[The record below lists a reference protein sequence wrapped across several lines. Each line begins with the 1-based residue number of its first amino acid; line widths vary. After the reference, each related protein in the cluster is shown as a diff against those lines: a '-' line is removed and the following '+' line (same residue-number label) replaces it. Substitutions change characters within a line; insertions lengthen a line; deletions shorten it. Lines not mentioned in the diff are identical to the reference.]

1 MKFLHELIGFRA
13 FRVLALVLLFS
24 CDSTFAQQ
32 PHTLTG
38 DIRAHKSFHSN
49 ILKNDREVIVYLPPG
64 YDASKRKRYSVFYM
78 HDGQNL
84 FDGATSFIPGQEW
97 RVDETA
103 ERLIAVGKIEPLIIV
118 GVYNTKDRIDEYT
131 PAADAKYKLG
141 GKADLYG
148 RMLVEEL
155 KPFIDSQYRTKRDAK
170 HTGLAGSSLGG
181 LASLYLALKYPNVF
195 ARAGVVSP
203 SVWFAGK
210 HIVHYVE
217 ALPKKPNVRLWIDMG
232 TKEGRAPEEA
242 QQSVDDARLLRDTL
256 VKKGWRIGKDLSYF
270 EAEGAEHNEAAW
282 AARVESIL
290 TFLFPRKM

>member
-13 FRVLALVLLFS
+13 FRVLALVLLSF
-24 CDSTFAQQ
+24 CVNTFAQQ

-38 DIRAHKSFHSN
+38 DIRPHKSFHSN

-64 YDASKRKRYSVFYM
+64 YDASKRKRYSVFYI

-103 ERLIAVGKIEPLIIV
+103 QRLIAAGKIEPLIIV

-131 PAADAKYKLG
+131 PATDAKYKLG

-155 KPFIDSQYRTKRDAK
+155 KPFIDSQYQTKRDAK

-195 ARAGVVSP
+195 GRAGVVSP

-232 TKEGRAPEEA
+232 TKEGRTPEEA
-242 QQSVDDARLLRDTL
+242 QQSVDDARVFRDAL

-282 AARVESIL
+282 SARVESIL

>member
-1 MKFLHELIGFRA
+1 MEVLHEWMGFRA
-13 FRVLALVLLFS
+13 FRVLALLLLLF
-24 CDSTFAQQ
+24 CDSAFAQQ
-32 PHTLTG
+32 SHTITG
-38 DIRAHKSFHSN
+38 DIRPHKSFHSN
-49 ILKNDREVIVYLPPG
+49 ILKNDREVIVFLPPD
-64 YDASKRKRYSVFYM
+64 YDASKNKRYSVFYM

-103 ERLIAVGKIEPLIIV
+103 ERLIAAGKIEPLIIV

-155 KPFIDSQYRTKRDAK
+155 KPFIDSQYRTKPDAK

-195 ARAGVVSP
+195 GSAGVVSP

-210 HIVHYVE
+210 HILHYVE
-217 ALPKKPNVRLWIDMG
+217 SLPKKPNVRIWIDIG
-232 TKEGRAPEEA
+232 TKEGRTPEEA
-242 QQSVDDARLLRDTL
+242 QQTVDDARLLRDVL
-256 VKKGWRIGKDLSYF
+256 VKKGWKPGKDLNYF

-282 AARVESIL
+282 ATRVESIL

>member
-1 MKFLHELIGFRA
+1 MKVLHEWIGFRT
-13 FRVLALVLLFS
+13 FRVLTLVLLS
-24 CDSTFAQQ
+24 LWGNAFAQQ

-49 ILKNDREVIVYLPPG
+49 ILKNDREVIVYLPSG

-103 ERLIAVGKIEPLIIV
+103 ERLIAAGKIEPLIIV
-118 GVYNTKDRIDEYT
+118 GVYNTKDRVDEYT

-195 ARAGVVSP
+195 GRAGVVSP

-210 HIVHYVE
+210 HILHYVE
-217 ALPKKPNVRLWIDMG
+217 SLPKKPNVRIWIDIG
-232 TKEGRAPEEA
+232 TKEGRTPEEA
-242 QQSVDDARLLRDTL
+242 QQTVADARLLRDAL
-256 VKKGWRIGKDLSYF
+256 VKKGWRLEKDLNYL
-270 EAEGAEHNEAAW
+270 EAEGAEHNESAW

>member
-1 MKFLHELIGFRA
+1 MKLLHELIGFRA
-13 FRVLALVLLFS
+13 FRVLALVLLSF
-24 CDSTFAQQ
+24 CVNTFAQE

-38 DIRAHKSFHSN
+38 EIRAHKSFHSN
-49 ILKNDREVIVYLPPG
+49 ILNNDREVIVYLPPG
-64 YDASKRKRYSVFYM
+64 YDAAKTRRYSVFYM

-103 ERLIAVGKIEPLIIV
+103 QRLIAAGKIEPLIIV
-118 GVYNTKDRIDEYT
+118 GVYNTKDRMDEYT

-155 KPFIDSQYRTKRDAK
+155 KPFIDSQYRTKPDAK

-195 ARAGVVSP
+195 GRAGVVSP

-210 HIVHYVE
+210 HILHYVE
-217 ALPKKPNVRLWIDMG
+217 SLPKKPNVRIWIDIG
-232 TKEGRAPEEA
+232 TKEGRTPEEA
-242 QQSVDDARLLRDTL
+242 QQTVDDARLLRDAL
-256 VKKGWRIGKDLSYF
+256 VKKGWRVGKDLNYF
-270 EAEGAEHNEAAW
+270 EAEGAEHNESAW